1 MLAPDVCLHTYI
13 WVGEAEKGFP
23 WHCSLRRLVY
33 CRDQPYP
40 KEAQFSET
48 RRRILP
54 LECINRTVSGT
65 TASLRQHEPGQKR
78 FELRMSQNTVKL
90 PGQPAGYKG
99 KTDPGPLF
107 HRTWQPPEVVK
118 HSSLLSPSLHFF
130 ICTSCTN
137 SRFGHGALLENRYC
151 VLLQLLSASPDGPV
165 MNWSFSLMISEE
177 LECQDRQTSPP
188 IGSNF
193 LSSFSFY
200 WFTCGSVEQPG
211 RHTPLSI
218 PSSFR

>member
-1 MLAPDVCLHTYI
+1 MLKLVWAEDAKGEKQEQWKLHKEHVEVSRGRSAKLLLLVIILGPHVCLHTYI

-48 RRRILP
+48 RRCVLP

-65 TASLRQHEPGQKR
+65 TPSLDKKGSSSGCSR
-78 FELRMSQNTVKL
+78 TVKL
-90 PGQPAGYKG
+90 PGQTAGYKG

-107 HRTWQPPEVVK
+107 HRTWQPPEMVK

-130 ICTSCTN
+130 LYVL
-137 SRFGHGALLENRYC
+137 FALT
-151 VLLQLLSASPDGPV
+151 PDLG
-165 MNWSFSLMISEE
+165 MAL
-177 LECQDRQTSPP
+177 C
-188 IGSNF
+188 
-193 LSSFSFY
+193 
-200 WFTCGSVEQPG
+200 
-211 RHTPLSI
+211 
-218 PSSFR
+218 